1 MASFEANPEA
11 LARRGDEMRW
21 VNRTVRRREHILF
34 GSLPI
39 LLLVLVYLLMAAER
53 HAANPMDKILPL
65 PAGMAQAMAALLLER
80 DQLTGQV
87 LFWADTLASLQ
98 RLGLG
103 LGIATASALLIGLVL
118 GVLPPV
124 RATLGPLVTA
134 IAVIPPIALL
144 PILFI
149 ALGLGE
155 TAKVALIVI
164 GIAPVMVRDLAAYVA
179 GLPREQIIKAQ
190 TLGAGSWQIM
200 IRVALPQAMPRLIH
214 AVRLSLGPAWVF
226 LISAEA
232 IASDVGLGYRIFL
245 VRRYLSMD
253 VIIPYVAWIAVLAI
267 VMDVA
272 LIFLS
277 RRLFPWAH
285 GAGH

>member
-1 MASFEANPEA
+1 
-11 LARRGDEMRW
+11 MRW
-21 VNRTVRRREHILF
+21 VNRHVRRRQRIGW

-39 LLLVLVYLLMAAER
+39 LLLVLLYLIVAAQR
-53 HAANPMDKILPL
+53 HAANPLDKILPL
-65 PAGMAQAMAALLLER
+65 PGSMAEAMAALLFR
-80 DQLTGQV
+80 ADPLTNQFV
-87 LFWADTLASLQ
+87 FWADTLASLQ

-103 LGIATASALLIGLVL
+103 LGIATLSALLMGLVL

-124 RATLGPLVTA
+124 RATFGPLVTA
-134 IAVIPPIALL
+134 VAVIPPIALL

-164 GIAPVMVRDLAAYVA
+164 GIAPVMMRDIAAHVA
-179 GLPREQIIKAQ
+179 DLPREQVIKAQ
-190 TLGAGSWQIM
+190 TLGASSWQIM
-200 IRVALPQAMPRLIH
+200 IRVALPQAMPRLLH

-253 VIIPYVAWIAVLAI
+253 VIIPYVAWIAILAI
-267 VMDVA
+267 LMDAA
-272 LIFLS
+272 LTLAS
-277 RRLFPWAH
+277 RRLYPWAH
-285 GAGH
+285 GARH

>member
-1 MASFEANPEA
+1 
-11 LARRGDEMRW
+11 MRH
-21 VNRTVRRREHILF
+21 VNRHPRRRTGLLMGAI
-34 GSLPI
+34 PI
-39 LLLVLVYLLMAAER
+39 VLLVLVYLIVAAQR
-53 HAANPMDKILPL
+53 HAILPTDKIFPL
-65 PAGMAQAMAALLLER
+65 PAAMIKAMGAMMFQADPLS
-80 DQLTGQV
+80 GQMV
-87 LFWADTLASLQ
+87 FWADTLASLQ

-103 LGIATASALLIGLVL
+103 LIISTAAALLVGLVL

-124 RATLGPLVTA
+124 RATFGPLVTG

-164 GIAPVMVRDLAAYVA
+164 GITPVMVRDIASYVA
-179 GLPREQIIKAQ
+179 ELPREQIVKAL
-190 TLGAGSWQIM
+190 TLGASSWQVM

-214 AVRLSLGPAWVF
+214 AVRLALGPAWVF

-232 IASDVGLGYRIFL
+232 IASDIGLGYRIFL

-253 VIIPYVAWIAVLAI
+253 VIIPYVAWIALLAI
-267 VMDVA
+267 LMDVA
-272 LIFLS
+272 LAKLS
-277 RRLFPWAH
+277 RSAFPWAH
-285 GAGH
+285 GASH

>member
-1 MASFEANPEA
+1 
-11 LARRGDEMRW
+11 MRW
-21 VNRTVRRREHILF
+21 VNRQLRRPERLF
-34 GSLPI
+34 LGGVPI
-39 LLLVLVYLLMAAER
+39 VLLLLLYLFAAAQR
-53 HAANPMDKILPL
+53 HSLNPADKILPL
-65 PAGMAQAMAALLLER
+65 PGGMIASMSALMSQPDPLSGKLIF
-80 DQLTGQV
+80 L
-87 LFWADTLASLQ
+87 ADTLASLQ

-103 LGIATASALLIGLVL
+103 IGISTVMALVVGLAL

-124 RATLGPLVTA
+124 RATFGPLVTG

-155 TAKVALIVI
+155 TAKVALIVL
-164 GIAPVMVRDLAAYVA
+164 GIAPVMVRDIAAHVA
-179 GLPREQIIKAQ
+179 ALPREQLIKAQ

-200 IRVALPQAMPRLIH
+200 IRVALPQAMPRLLQT
-214 AVRLSLGPAWVF
+214 VRLSLGPAWVF

-253 VIIPYVAWIAVLAI
+253 IIIPYVAWIALLAI
-267 VMDVA
+267 LMDVA
-272 LIFLS
+272 LSTAS

-285 GAGH
+285 GANH

>member
-1 MASFEANPEA
+1 
-11 LARRGDEMRW
+11 MRW
-21 VNRTVRRREHILF
+21 VNRQVRRSDRILL

-39 LLLVLVYLLMAAER
+39 LLLVLLYLFLAAQR
-53 HAANPMDKILPL
+53 HAANPADKILPL
-65 PAGMAQAMAALLLER
+65 PGGMAEAISGLLFQP
-80 DQLTGQV
+80 DQLTGKL
-87 LFWADTLASLQ
+87 LFWADTLASLE

-103 LGIATASALLIGLVL
+103 LGIATLAALLVGLVL

-124 RATLGPLVTA
+124 RATFGPLVTG

-164 GIAPVMVRDLAAYVA
+164 GIAPVMVRDIAAHVSE
-179 GLPREQIIKAQ
+179 LPREQIIKAQ
-190 TLGAGSWQIM
+190 TLGASSWQIM
-200 IRVALPQAMPRLIH
+200 IRVALPQAMPRLLH
-214 AVRLSLGPAWVF
+214 AMRLALGPAWVF

-245 VRRYLSMD
+245 VRRYLAMD
-253 VIIPYVAWIAVLAI
+253 VIIPYVAWIAILAI
-267 VMDVA
+267 LMDLA
-272 LIFLS
+272 LTKLS
-277 RRLFPWAH
+277 RRAFPWAH

>member
-1 MASFEANPEA
+1 
-11 LARRGDEMRW
+11 MRW
-21 VNRTVRRREHILF
+21 VNRQVRRSERILL
-34 GSLPI
+34 GALPI
-39 LLLVLVYLLMAAER
+39 LLLVLLYLLLAAQR
-53 HAANPMDKILPL
+53 HAANPADKILPL
-65 PAGMAQAMAALLLER
+65 PGGMAEGLSGLLFQP
-80 DQLTGQV
+80 DQLTGKL
-87 LFWADTLASLQ
+87 LFWADTLASLE

-103 LGIATASALLIGLVL
+103 LGIATLAALLVGLVL
-118 GVLPPV
+118 GALPPV
-124 RATLGPLVTA
+124 RATFGPLVTS

-164 GIAPVMVRDLAAYVA
+164 GIAPVMVRDIATHV
-179 GLPREQIIKAQ
+179 GDLPREQIIKAQ
-190 TLGAGSWQIM
+190 TLGASSWQIM
-200 IRVALPQAMPRLIH
+200 IRVALPQAMPRLLH
-214 AVRLSLGPAWVF
+214 AMRLALGPAWVF

-267 VMDVA
+267 MMDLA
-272 LIFLS
+272 LTGIS
-277 RRLFPWAH
+277 RRAFPWAH
-285 GAGH
+285 GASH

>member
-1 MASFEANPEA
+1 
-11 LARRGDEMRW
+11 MRW
-21 VNRTVRRREHILF
+21 VNRHMRRQDRLF
-34 GSLPI
+34 LGGVPI
-39 LLLVLVYLLMAAER
+39 VLLLVLYLVMAMQR
-53 HAANPMDKILPL
+53 HSLNPADKILPL
-65 PAGMAQAMAALLLER
+65 PSGMAQAMSALLYQPDPLSGK
-80 DQLTGQV
+80 LIF
-87 LFWADTLASLQ
+87 LADTLASLQ

-103 LGIATASALLIGLVL
+103 IGISTLMALVVGLAL

-124 RATLGPLVTA
+124 RAALGPLVTG

-155 TAKVALIVI
+155 TAKVALIVL
-164 GIAPVMVRDLAAYVA
+164 GIAPVMVRDIAAHVA
-179 GLPREQIIKAQ
+179 ALPREQLIKAQ

-200 IRVALPQAMPRLIH
+200 IRVALPQAMPRLLQT
-214 AVRLSLGPAWVF
+214 VRLSLGPAWVF

-253 VIIPYVAWIAVLAI
+253 VIIPYVAWIALLAI
-267 VMDVA
+267 LMDVA
-272 LIFLS
+272 LSTAS

-285 GAGH
+285 GANH

>member
-1 MASFEANPEA
+1 
-11 LARRGDEMRW
+11 MRW
-21 VNRTVRRREHILF
+21 VNRQVRRGDRVLL

-39 LLLVLVYLLMAAER
+39 LLLVLLYLFMAAQR
-53 HAANPMDKILPL
+53 HAANSADKILPL
-65 PAGMAQAMAALLLER
+65 PAGMAASISVLLFQP
-80 DQLTGQV
+80 DQLSGQL

-103 LGIATASALLIGLVL
+103 LGIATFTALLVGLVL

-164 GIAPVMVRDLAAYVA
+164 GIAPVMVRDIAAHVA
-179 GLPREQIIKAQ
+179 DLPREQIIKAQ
-190 TLGAGSWQIM
+190 TLGASSWQIM
-200 IRVALPQAMPRLIH
+200 IRVALPQAMPRLLH

-253 VIIPYVAWIAVLAI
+253 IIIPYVAWIAALAI
-267 VMDVA
+267 LMDVT
-272 LIFLS
+272 LTFLS
-277 RRLFPWAH
+277 QRLFPWAH
-285 GAGH
+285 GARR

>member
-1 MASFEANPEA
+1 
-11 LARRGDEMRW
+11 MRW
-21 VNRTVRRREHILF
+21 VNRRIRRGNSILL
-34 GSLPI
+34 GAIPI
-39 LLLVLVYLLMAAER
+39 VLLVLLYLVMAAGR
-53 HAANPMDKILPL
+53 HAANMSDKVLPV
-65 PAGMAQAMAALLLER
+65 PGAMAEAMAALLFHP
-80 DQLTGQV
+80 DQLSGQL
-87 LFWADTLASLQ
+87 LFWADTFASLQ

-103 LGIATASALLIGLVL
+103 LGICTLSALLVGLAL

-124 RATLGPLVTA
+124 RATFGPLVTG

-149 ALGLGE
+149 AFGLGE

-164 GIAPVMVRDLAAYVA
+164 GIAPFMIRDIAAHVA
-179 GLPREQIIKAQ
+179 ALPREQIIKAQ
-190 TLGAGSWQIM
+190 TLGASSWQVIL
-200 IRVALPQAMPRLIH
+200 RVALPQAMPRLIT

-253 VIIPYVAWIAVLAI
+253 VILPYVAWIALLA
-267 VMDVA
+267 VAMD
-272 LIFLS
+272 FLLTRSS

-285 GAGH
+285 EVRH

>member
-1 MASFEANPEA
+1 
-11 LARRGDEMRW
+11 MRW
-21 VNRTVRRREHILF
+21 VNRHVGRREGILL

-39 LLLVLVYLLMAAER
+39 LVLVLLYLVLAAQR
-53 HAANPMDKILPL
+53 HAANPMDKVLPL
-65 PAGMAQAMAALLLER
+65 PGGMAQALSALLFQP
-80 DQLTGQV
+80 DQLTGQLV
-87 LFWADTLASLQ
+87 FWADTLASLQ
-98 RLGLG
+98 RLGIG
-103 LGIATASALLIGLVL
+103 LGIATLAALAIGLVL

-124 RATLGPLVTA
+124 RTTLGPLVTG

-155 TAKVALIVI
+155 TAKIALIVI
-164 GIAPVMVRDLAAYVA
+164 GIAPVMVRDIAAHVA
-179 GLPREQIIKAQ
+179 ALPREQIIKAQ
-190 TLGAGSWQIM
+190 TLGASSWQIM
-200 IRVALPQAMPRLIH
+200 IRVALPQAMPRLLH
-214 AVRLSLGPAWVF
+214 AVRLALGPAWVF

-267 VMDVA
+267 MMDVA
-272 LIFLS
+272 LVVAS
-277 RRLFPWAH
+277 RRLYPWAH
-285 GAGH
+285 GASH

>member
-1 MASFEANPEA
+1 
-11 LARRGDEMRW
+11 MRW
-21 VNRTVRRREHILF
+21 VNRQIGRRQAF
-34 GSLPI
+34 GLGAIPI
-39 LLLVLVYLLMAAER
+39 ALLAIAYLVASAQR
-53 HAANPMDKILPL
+53 HALNPADKILPL
-65 PAGMAQAMAALLLER
+65 PGAMGSAIWKMMGTPDALSGNL
-80 DQLTGQV
+80 V
-87 LFWADTLASLQ
+87 FWADTLASLQ

-103 LGIATASALLIGLVL
+103 LGIATLMALLVGLVL
-118 GVLPPV
+118 GALPPV
-124 RATLGPLVTA
+124 RAMFGPLVTG

-164 GIAPVMVRDLAAYVA
+164 GIAPVMVRDVA
-179 GLPREQIIKAQ
+179 GHVGAMPREQIVKAQ
-190 TLGAGSWQIM
+190 TLGAGSWQILL
-200 IRVALPQAMPRLIH
+200 RLALPQALPRLIV
-214 AVRLSLGPAWVF
+214 ALKLALGPAWVF

-253 VIIPYVAWIAVLAI
+253 VIIPYVAWIALLAI

-272 LIFLS
+272 LSKLS
-277 RRLFPWAH
+277 TKAFPWAH
-285 GAGH
+285 GVAH